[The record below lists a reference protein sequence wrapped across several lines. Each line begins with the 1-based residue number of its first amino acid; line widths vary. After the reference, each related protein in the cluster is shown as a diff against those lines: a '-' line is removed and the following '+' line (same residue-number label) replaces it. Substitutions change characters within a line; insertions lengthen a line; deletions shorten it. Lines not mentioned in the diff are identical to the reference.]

1 MKRDLIPFASKGGD
15 VNWSAMSDDKS
26 KTGGPDRQRINTSEE
41 YEVQDWSKKFGVTT
55 DQLKDAVDKVGPMAD
70 DVRRELGK

>member
-1 MKRDLIPFASKGGD
+1 
-15 VNWSAMSDDKS
+15 MSDDKS

-41 YEVQDWSKKFGVTT
+41 YEVRDWSKKLGVTPE
-55 DQLKDAVDKVGPMAD
+55 QLKDAVVKVGPMAD